1 MSDEKPVIIKKVKKG
16 GGDGHHGGAW
26 KIAYADF
33 VTAMMAFFLLMWLL
47 SSTTDEQKRGIANY
61 FNPISIGN
69 RAGGGSGVM
78 GGTSIQ
84 TPDSSLDSNASPMSI
99 RPSPPQDNGHGG
111 DGIKST
117 DEQVEDGIGANGN
130 EDVDEMLPNSAEVV
144 EINEGSPAELEEDE
158 GESELETA
166 YQEEQRVFDEIKQEI
181 QEAMEKTP
189 ELQELLDN
197 VVFEDTPEGLRIQII
212 DQENRAMFPVGS
224 DKMFEGTQHLISQ
237 VAEIIK
243 KVPNKVSISGH
254 TDASPYAANAQYS
267 NWELSSDRANASR
280 RVLMDSGIE
289 PMRVE
294 SVVGR
299 ESRDLFIKDDPFS
312 PRNRRISITLLRE
325 NQDPKRQISKVKDN
339 RITESKL

>member
-1 MSDEKPVIIKKVKKG
+1 MSDEKPILIKKVKKG

-47 SSTTDEQKRGIANY
+47 SSTTEDQKRGIANY

-84 TPDSSLDSNASPMSI
+84 TPDSSLDSTASPMSI
-99 RPSPPQDNGHGG
+99 RPSPPKENGYGG
-111 DGIKST
+111 DGLKST
-117 DEQVEDGIGANGN
+117 DENVEDGVGANGN
-130 EDVDEMLPNSAEVV
+130 EDVEEVLPNSNEIV
-144 EINEGSPAELEEDE
+144 EINQESPAELEED
-158 GESELETA
+158 GDAELETA
-166 YQEEQRVFDEIKQEI
+166 YQEEQRVFEEIKEEI
-181 QEAMEKTP
+181 KEAMKESP
-189 ELQELLDN
+189 ELLELMDN
-197 VVFEDTPEGLRIQII
+197 VIFEDTPEGLRIQII
-212 DQENRAMFPVGS
+212 DQEKHAMFPVGS
-224 DKMFEGTQHLISQ
+224 DKMFDETKSLIAQ

-254 TDASPYAANAQYS
+254 TDASPYAVNAVYS

-280 RVLMDSGIE
+280 RVIANSGID
-289 PMRVE
+289 PARIE

-299 ESRDLFIKDDPFS
+299 ESRELFIKDDPFS

-325 NQDPKRQISKVKDN
+325 NKEPETKKN
-339 RITESKL
+339 